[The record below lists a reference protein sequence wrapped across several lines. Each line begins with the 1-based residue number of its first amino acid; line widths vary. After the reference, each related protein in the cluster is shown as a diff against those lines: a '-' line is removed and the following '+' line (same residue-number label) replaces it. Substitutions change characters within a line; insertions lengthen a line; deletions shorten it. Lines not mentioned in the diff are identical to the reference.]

1 MTMRFRRTS
10 KPEYLRFERLHDMQ
24 SKARHG
30 AAYATERFG
39 PAREMAA
46 TRMLKTRGWTAPRL
60 ESAAEYFESHLAPR
74 ISAYLTDVAR
84 RIEPPR
90 PSHRLR
96 NIAIGA
102 LGAFALMGIAG
113 ALFTRWYVMQDMGEV
128 DEFLEA
134 AAERAESEPIRPT

>member
-1 MTMRFRRTS
+1 
-10 KPEYLRFERLHDMQ
+10 MQ

-39 PAREMAA
+39 PTRKMAA
-46 TRMLKTRGWTAPRL
+46 TLMHEARGWTAPRL
-60 ESAAEYFESHLAPR
+60 ESAAGYFESHVAPR

-90 PSHRLR
+90 PSHRVR

-102 LGAFALMGIAG
+102 LGACLLVGIAG
-113 ALFTRWYVMQDMGEV
+113 ALATRWYVMQDVDEV
-128 DEFLEA
+128 DEFLES
-134 AAERAESEPIRPT
+134 AAERVESEPIRST